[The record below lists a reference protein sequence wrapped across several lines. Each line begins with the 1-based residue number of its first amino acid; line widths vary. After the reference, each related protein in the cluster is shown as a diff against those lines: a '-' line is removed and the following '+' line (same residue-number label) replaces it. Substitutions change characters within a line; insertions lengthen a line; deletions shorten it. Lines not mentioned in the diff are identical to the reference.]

1 MKKKDRFAIGII
13 AIFGLVMVVLGA
25 VNSCATDQKPEGVLE
40 IFLNGEKV
48 ATMNATDLSALKSST
63 FKAVIRSSSEG
74 TSEAEFTGV
83 PILDIVVKAIPNI
96 ADGFKAII
104 VKAEDGYQTVL
115 SKDEVQLKDNAYI
128 CFLMNG
134 APIKGKLQK
143 GHGPLRLIIRNDE
156 FGQRW
161 VKYVNRIEIR
171 K

>member
-1 MKKKDRFAIGII
+1 MKSKDRLAIGII
-13 AIFGLVMVVLGA
+13 VLFGLVMVVLGA
-25 VNSCATDQKPEGVLE
+25 VNSCATDQKLEGALE
-40 IFLNGEKV
+40 IYLNGEKV
-48 ATMNATDLSALKSST
+48 ATLSAADLSALKSST

-83 PILDIVVKAIPNI
+83 LVYDIAAKAVPSI

-115 SKDEVQLKDNAYI
+115 SKDEALLKDNAYI

>member
-1 MKKKDRFAIGII
+1 MKSKDRLAIGII
-13 AIFGLVMVVLGA
+13 VLFGLIMVVLGA
-25 VNSCATDQKPEGVLE
+25 VNSCATDQKLEGALE
-40 IFLNGEKV
+40 IYLNGEKV
-48 ATMNATDLSALKSST
+48 ATISATDLSAFKSAT

-74 TSEAEFTGV
+74 NSEAEFTGALVYDIALKAV
-83 PILDIVVKAIPNI
+83 PSI

-115 SKDEVQLKDNAYI
+115 SKDEVLLKDNAYI
-128 CFLMNG
+128 CYLMNG

>member
-1 MKKKDRFAIGII
+1 MKGKDRMAVGII
-13 AIFGLVMVVLGA
+13 VILGLATLVLGA
-25 VNSCATDQKPEGVLE
+25 VNSCATEQKLEGSLEVL
-40 IFLNGEKV
+40 LNGAKV
-48 ATMNATDLSALKSST
+48 TTLTAAEISSMKGST

-83 PILDIVVKAIPNI
+83 PVYDIALKAVPEIEG
-96 ADGFKAII
+96 GFKAII

-115 SKDEVQLKDNAYI
+115 SRDEAMLADNAYI
-128 CFLMNG
+128 CFLMDG
-134 APIKGKLQK
+134 APIKGKSQK

>member
-1 MKKKDRFAIGII
+1 MKSKDRLAIGII
-13 AIFGLVMVVLGA
+13 VLFGLVMVVLGA
-25 VNSCATDQKPEGVLE
+25 VNSCATDQKLEGALE
-40 IFLNGEKV
+40 IYFNGEKV
-48 ATMNATDLSALKSST
+48 ATLSAADLSALKSST

-74 TSEAEFTGV
+74 TSEADFTGV
-83 PILDIVVKAIPNI
+83 LVYDIAAKAVPGI

-115 SKDEVQLKDNAYI
+115 SKDEALLKDNAYI

>member
-1 MKKKDRFAIGII
+1 MKSKDRLAIGII
-13 AIFGLVMVVLGA
+13 VLFGLAMVALGA
-25 VNSCATDQKPEGVLE
+25 VNSCATDQKLEGALE
-40 IFLNGEKV
+40 IYLNGEKV
-48 ATMNATDLSALKSST
+48 ATMSSTDLSALKSST

-83 PILDIVVKAIPNI
+83 LVYDIATKAVPGI

-115 SKDEVQLKDNAYI
+115 SKDEALLKDNAYI